1 MRTGTYDSGAPEPVV
16 AHDREEHAM
25 VQRQLRTK
33 SELEELCLM
42 ALQGH
47 LGLNNLDHVKISPY
61 SGMESWTWKVLEA
74 GPNIPEPELKDTARA
89 FQENFDL
96 KKG

>member
-1 MRTGTYDSGAPEPVV
+1 
-16 AHDREEHAM
+16 M

-42 ALQGH
+42 AFQGQ
-47 LGLNNLDHVKISPY
+47 LGLNHLDFVKIGPY
-61 SGMESWTWKVLEA
+61 SGPESWTWKVLEA
-74 GPNIPEPELKDTARA
+74 GPNIPEPDLKKTRV

-96 KKG
+96 KN

>member
-1 MRTGTYDSGAPEPVV
+1 
-16 AHDREEHAM
+16 M

-47 LGLNNLDHVKISPY
+47 LGLNNLDHVKIGPY
-61 SGMESWTWKVLEA
+61 SGTESWTWKVIEA
-74 GPNIPEPELKDTARA
+74 GPNIPEPDLKETIDVARA
-89 FQENFDL
+89 FQEHFDL

>member
-1 MRTGTYDSGAPEPVV
+1 
-16 AHDREEHAM
+16 M

-47 LGLNNLDHVKISPY
+47 LGLNHLDTVEIGPY
-61 SGMESWTWKVLEA
+61 SGPESWTWKMLLA
-74 GPNIPEPELKDTARA
+74 GPDIPERDRVEAADVARV
-89 FQENFDL
+89 FQQNFDL

>member
-1 MRTGTYDSGAPEPVV
+1 
-16 AHDREEHAM
+16 M

-47 LGLNNLDHVKISPY
+47 LGLNHLDYVKIGPCSDT
-61 SGMESWTWKVLEA
+61 EIWTWKVLEA
-74 GPNIPEPELKDTARA
+74 GRNVPESDLKEAVDVARA
-89 FQENFDL
+89 FQEHFDL

>member
-1 MRTGTYDSGAPEPVV
+1 
-16 AHDREEHAM
+16 M

-47 LGLNNLDHVKISPY
+47 LGLNHLDHVEIGPY
-61 SGMESWTWKVLEA
+61 SGPESWTWSVLEA
-74 GPNIPEPELKDTARA
+74 GPNIAGPDLKEAVAAARA

>member
-1 MRTGTYDSGAPEPVV
+1 
-16 AHDREEHAM
+16 M

-33 SELEELCLM
+33 TELEELCLM

-47 LGLNNLDHVKISPY
+47 LGLNHLDFVKIGPY
-61 SGMESWTWKVLEA
+61 SGLEGWTWNVLEA
-74 GPNIPEPELKDTARA
+74 GPNIRETELKEAVDVARV

-96 KKG
+96 RN

>member
-1 MRTGTYDSGAPEPVV
+1 
-16 AHDREEHAM
+16 M

-47 LGLNNLDHVKISPY
+47 VGLNHLDYVKIGPY
-61 SGMESWTWKVLEA
+61 SGTERWTWKMLEV
-74 GPNIPEPELKDTARA
+74 GTNISEPDLKEAIEGARA

-96 KKG
+96 KNG